1 MPPVFKSSLLNSCRE
16 RWEDWRVKPVV
27 RSQAPVCLLGV
38 MAPLMLGCS
47 PVPPS
52 EPTSSFTDEEFTSSD
67 TTKVDQPSSDF
78 ASPPLD
84 RTKNPPQIAVASQE
98 NLAAVRQDD
107 ERLLTESWE
116 AYKQRFIQADGRV
129 IDYESSDRTVS
140 EGQAYAMLRAV
151 LIDDPETFDL
161 TLQWAE
167 SNLRRSPLPND
178 SDGEDHLWAWLWG
191 QDSNG
196 NWTILDPNFA
206 SDADIDAITALILAA
221 QQWDRP
227 EYLEL
232 AQKKLEDLWNQSTLM
247 PLTLEDSSTR
257 RYLLPGPRIAF
268 QPQPGKIYINP
279 SYLAPYA
286 FRLFAE
292 VDPNPDRDWMLL
304 VDSSYDILEQT
315 KNLSQNGLP
324 GDWIMLDLSSQ
335 EIEPVS
341 PNSSLK
347 TQYGFDAYRVWWR
360 ITWDAFLFDEA
371 RAKEF
376 LDDHLTY
383 FQELWEDEGRI
394 PAVINLSGQALVD
407 YEATSQY
414 AMLYPAFQQFAPE
427 TAESIR
433 NDKLFATYSEGIW
446 DNPDAYYVQ
455 NLAWLGILPEEKL
468 RSIFATSDFGRR

>member
-1 MPPVFKSSLLNSCRE
+1 
-16 RWEDWRVKPVV
+16 
-27 RSQAPVCLLGV
+27 
-38 MAPLMLGCS
+38 
-47 PVPPS
+47 
-52 EPTSSFTDEEFTSSD
+52 
-67 TTKVDQPSSDF
+67 
-78 ASPPLD
+78 
-84 RTKNPPQIAVASQE
+84 
-98 NLAAVRQDD
+98 
-107 ERLLTESWE
+107 
-116 AYKQRFIQADGRV
+116 V
-129 IDYESSDRTVS
+129 IDFESEDRTVS

-151 LIDDPETFDL
+151 LIDDPETFEI

-167 SNLRRSPLPND
+167 ANLRRSPLPND

-191 QDSNG
+191 KNAEG
-196 NWTILDPNFA
+196 IWGVRDPNFA

-221 QQWDRP
+221 RQWDRP
-227 EYLEL
+227 DYLEL

-247 PLTLEDSSTR
+247 PLTLEDSSRR

-292 VDPNPDRDWMLL
+292 VDSNPNHDWMLL

-315 KNLSQNGLP
+315 SKLSQNGLP
-324 GDWIMLDLSSQ
+324 GDWVMLDLSSQ

-341 PNSSLK
+341 PNSTLK
-347 TQYGFDAYRVWWR
+347 SQYGFDAYRVWWR
-360 ITWDAFLFDEA
+360 IAWDAMLFDET
-371 RAKEF
+371 RAEAF
-376 LDDHLTY
+376 LSDHLTY
-383 FQELWEDEGRI
+383 LQAIWEEEGRI
-394 PAVINLSGQALVD
+394 PAVMNLSGQALVD

-433 NDKLFATYSEGIW
+433 NNKLFATYEEGIW

-455 NLAWLGILPEEKL
+455 NLAWLGLLSEEDI
-468 RSIFATSDFGRR
+468 RSVFADEFADE